1 MPQIDRRYRD
11 IVAHYEDCLARYG
24 DNRLGVDW
32 PRREDAELHY
42 AVMLDLI
49 HPDAPTPTR
58 LLDFGCGA
66 GHLLEFIL
74 RHRVSGIE
82 YHGLDLSER
91 YLALCRAKFPEVPFL
106 HADVLEDGKLPSEFD
121 YVVMNG
127 VFTEKR
133 RTFLRRDVGV
143 RPGCSPAD
151 LAVRATRACLQR
163 DVETGGLGTR

>member
-1 MPQIDRRYRD
+1 VNRIRSPVPNKIVYLTLIAAISSWVSIRGREARAMPQIDRRYRD

-32 PRREDAELHY
+32 PRREDAELRY

-74 RHRVSGIE
+74 RHRVSGI
-82 YHGLDLSER
+82 
-91 YLALCRAKFPEVPFL
+91 
-106 HADVLEDGKLPSEFD
+106 
-121 YVVMNG
+121 
-127 VFTEKR
+127 
-133 RTFLRRDVGV
+133 
-143 RPGCSPAD
+143 
-151 LAVRATRACLQR
+151 
-163 DVETGGLGTR
+163 